1 MINAKKPSDWN
12 GKLATELK
20 FVLEVNKETKGLTL
34 PSVWNC
40 SMLNTPCT
48 AAIQNIVTPKCR
60 RLYSRGKNFLFN
72 LASGPILNIICS
84 NKTARVEVERIKTV
98 SNV

>member
-1 MINAKKPSDWN
+1 MIKAKNPSDWK

-20 FVLEVNKETKGLTL
+20 FVLEVNKETNGFTL

-48 AAIQNIVTPKCR
+48 AAMQNIVTPKCR
-60 RLYSRGKNFLFN
+60 RLYNNGKNFLFN
-72 LASGPILNIICS
+72 LVKGPMLNIICN
-84 NKTARVEVERIKTV
+84 NKMARVEVERIKTV
-98 SNV
+98 SKV